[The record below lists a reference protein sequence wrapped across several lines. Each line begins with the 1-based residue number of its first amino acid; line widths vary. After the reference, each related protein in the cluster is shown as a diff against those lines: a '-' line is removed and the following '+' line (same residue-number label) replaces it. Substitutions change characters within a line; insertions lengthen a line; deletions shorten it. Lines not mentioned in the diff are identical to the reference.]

1 MDPGVDV
8 PSVSA
13 PVVEADTGGS
23 GLVEGTKAF
32 PADVGGAEATG
43 AEGVGWN
50 AAGSG
55 VCGAVEGE
63 EVVTGLKGA
72 ACAADADAADVAVAG
87 TGLWL
92 IGAETGCATAG
103 GTETGMTDSC

>member
-13 PVVEADTGGS
+13 PVVGADTGDS
-23 GLVEGTKAF
+23 GLVDGTKAF
-32 PADVGGAEATG
+32 PADVGGVEATG

-50 AAGSG
+50 TAGSG

-72 ACAADADAADVAVAG
+72 DCATDADVADVAVG
-87 TGLWL
+87 STGLWL
-92 IGAETGCATAG
+92 IGTETGCATAG
-103 GTETGMTDSC
+103 GTEAGMTDSC